1 MFLLKLALVLLLVSP
16 VNSVVRNCDTFIVK
30 HGLKTQVVYPNIN
43 EEGNLEAIFGKY
55 DIKWLNSKL
64 VTINS

>member
-55 DIKWLNSKL
+55 DIK
-64 VTINS
+64 